1 MYSKH
6 LSPYRRSGRL
16 PFLPAAG
23 LALLTA
29 LSGCSGDELAGSAD
43 PAAPGGAPVSYVR
56 LDFAMPS
63 APAGRAALR
72 PLDNPAD
79 GENGDGLEIGQT
91 AENEVRSAVAFFFQ
105 PAGDENTGVNADAST
120 PVTAVYFPTCTATAG
135 PGNGGTLAGS
145 PDTVYTTGST
155 PTELKNGTYQ
165 VLVVANP
172 GEDQWWT
179 AAAGALTLGQVRDRI
194 QAAAWTES
202 AGSYSDF
209 VMTSAADATLTLNS
223 NKKEDPATTTVSVE
237 RMAARVDYAAEK
249 EVFECTDPTYQDAT
263 VVITGAAVVNNF
275 TAGSYLLKRVTAGT
289 DDLSTYTYL
298 GAETADDAGAA
309 TNYVLDPWTA
319 YKTENNH
326 SFTVGSQSVDR
337 AGLYGVYLPEGSQ
350 DPNVWADYVTAGT
363 PMTGTWDGRTWNRAG
378 YTLENVTKAE
388 ASGRAY
394 STAVV
399 FKAKFYPVGLSGYA
413 EGNTFFAWGSALYP
427 SMEAVMAAA
436 YGSNWQSIQ
445 DAFAA
450 ATTWDE
456 VRETA
461 KRLLTNDPSGYD
473 DYINGLLGSGY
484 AEGELDEAERSTLAW
499 TYYMSHV
506 CGYTCTT
513 DGGTAHVTLD
523 QTQDGTS
530 TREKLEPYGIRTYE
544 DATCYYTWFVRHAND
559 GVDYAN
565 GPMEYAIVRNNIYK
579 LLVTGVY
586 SLGDDVPGDE
596 TLRVHLYVN
605 DWLLLPRE
613 DIEM

>member
-6 LSPYRRSGRL
+6 FSPYRRSGRL

-29 LSGCSGDELAGSAD
+29 LSGCSGDELADSAG
-43 PAAPGGAPVSYVR
+43 PVSGGAPVSYVR

-63 APAGRAALR
+63 VPAGRAALR
-72 PLDNPAD
+72 PFANPTG
-79 GENGDGLEIGQT
+79 GENGDGLEVGQS
-91 AENEVRSAVAFFFQ
+91 AENEVSSAVAFFFQ
-105 PAGDENTGVNADAST
+105 PTGDAAGVNADPST
-120 PVTAVYFPTCTATAG
+120 PVTAVYFPTCTATDG
-135 PGNGGTLAGS
+135 PGNGGELAGS
-145 PDTVYTTGST
+145 PDAVYTTGST

-172 GEDQWWT
+172 GADQWWT
-179 AAAGALTLGQVRDRI
+179 TTGGVLTLGQVRDHI
-194 QAAAWTES
+194 QAAAWTE
-202 AGSYSDF
+202 AGGDCSDF

-223 NKKEDPATTTVSVE
+223 DTKEDPATTTVSVE

-249 EVFECTDPTYQDAT
+249 EAFECTDPTYQGAT
-263 VVITGAAVVNNF
+263 VEITGAAVVNNF
-275 TAGSYLLKRVTAGT
+275 TAGSYLLKRVTAAT
-289 DDLSTYTYL
+289 DNLTKYTYL
-298 GAETADDAGAA
+298 ADETAASDGSA
-309 TNYVLDPWTA
+309 TNYVLDPWTSE
-319 YKTENNH
+319 KTSDNV
-326 SFTVGSQSVDR
+326 SFTVGGQNVGR

-350 DPNVWADYVTAGT
+350 DPNDWAAYVQTGT
-363 PMTGTWDGRTWNRAG
+363 PMSGTWGGRTWNRAG

-399 FKAKFYPVGLSGYA
+399 FKAKFHPAGLTGYA
-413 EGNTFFAWGSALYP
+413 DGSTFFAWGSTLYP

-450 ATTWDE
+450 AKTWDE

-484 AEGELDEAERSTLAW
+484 AAGELDEAERSTLAW

-530 TREKLEPYGIRTYE
+530 TREMLEPHGVRTYE
-544 DATCYYTWFVRHAND
+544 YATCYYTWFVRHAND
-559 GVDYAN
+559 GNDETN

-579 LLVTGVY
+579 LLVTGIY
-586 SLGDDVPGDE
+586 SLGDDVPGSE

-605 DWLLLPRE
+605 NWLLLERE
-613 DIEM
+613 NIEM